1 MLLGVLENYPLRPS
15 GSPHPCGRY
24 TVCGKITD
32 TATRLGRRNGLNIPS
47 MPATSTTRAA
57 EFREALA
64 RRALVADGAMGT
76 MLYSR
81 GVFINRCFDE
91 LNLSGADMVRQIHQE
106 YVKSGAE
113 ILETN
118 TFGANRMRLAAFG
131 FAEKLRAINENA
143 VRLAR
148 EAAREYAFVAGA
160 VGPLGVQIEPLGPT
174 SFAEARA
181 IFREQIEVLLDAGV
195 DLLILETFGNLDEL
209 REAVFAAREAAGPE
223 ITIVAQVTIDDN
235 GNLPGGTEAEVFTR
249 RLDEW
254 PVDAI
259 GCNCSVGPKV
269 TLETIERMMQYSSK
283 PMSAMPNAGL
293 PVRVEGRNLYLC
305 SPEYMAQY
313 ARRLLWAGVRI
324 VGGCCG
330 TTPEHIKLIR
340 AEARSLQPLQKK
352 LTVTVE
358 EPKAKAQAMPPLAM
372 AQKSQLGA
380 KLAAGKFVAFVE
392 ILPPRGVDAS
402 KEIAGAKLCAS
413 RGIDCINVPDGPR
426 ASARMSAQV
435 TCQLIQRE
443 AGIEAVNHF
452 CCRDRNI
459 LGIQSELLGAHC
471 AGVRNLICIT
481 GDPPRMGTYP
491 DATAV
496 FDVDAIGLVNIVN
509 NLNHGLD
516 IGGNPMGSQ
525 TALLIGVGA
534 NPGALNM
541 DEEIRRF
548 EWKIQGGAEYVVTQP
563 VFDLALLEEFLKRIS
578 HVKVPVI
585 CGIWPLT
592 SFRNAEFMVNELRV
606 PVPEHF
612 MQRLRRVD
620 NAEKSRQEGVAIA
633 QEMVER
639 VRPLVQGVQLS
650 APFGRYQMAIDVAE
664 AIGPR

>member
-1 MLLGVLENYPLRPS
+1 
-15 GSPHPCGRY
+15 
-24 TVCGKITD
+24 
-32 TATRLGRRNGLNIPS
+32 
-47 MPATSTTRAA
+47 
-57 EFREALA
+57 
-64 RRALVADGAMGT
+64 MGT

-91 LNLSGADMVRQIHQE
+91 LNVSQPDLVRQIHQE
-106 YVKSGAE
+106 YVKAGAE

-118 TFGANRMRLAAFG
+118 TFGASRPRLAAFG
-131 FAEKLRAINENA
+131 VAEKLKEINRGG

-148 EAAREYAFVAGA
+148 EAAKDGPFVAGA
-160 VGPLGVQIEPLGPT
+160 IGPLGVRIEPLGPT

-181 IFREQIEVLLDAGV
+181 AFREQIDALLEAGV
-195 DLLILETFGNLDEL
+195 DLLIMETFGNLDEL
-209 REAVFAAREAAGPE
+209 REAVTAAREAAGND
-223 ITIVAQVTIDDN
+223 IAIIAQVTIDDF
-235 GNLPGGTEAEVFTR
+235 GHLPGGTDPETFTR
-249 RLDEW
+249 EMDGW
-254 PVDAI
+254 PVDVI
-259 GCNCSVGPKV
+259 GLNCSVGPKA
-269 TLETIERMMQYSSK
+269 TLETIERMIQVSSK

-293 PVRVEGRNLYLC
+293 PMRIEGRNIYLC

-313 ARRLLWAGVRI
+313 ARRLLWAGVKVI
-324 VGGCCG
+324 GGCCG

-340 AEARSLQPLQKK
+340 SETRSLQPLQKK
-352 LTVTVE
+352 LAVTVE
-358 EPKAKAQAMPPLAM
+358 EPQVKAHALTPVAVAE
-372 AQKSQLGA
+372 KSKLGA

-392 ILPPRGVDAS
+392 ILPPRGIDAS
-402 KEIAGAKLCAS
+402 REIDGARRCGEA
-413 RGIDCINVPDGPR
+413 GIDCINVPDGPR

-459 LGIQSELLGAHC
+459 LGIQSELLGTHTV
-471 AGVRNLICIT
+471 GVRNLICIT
-481 GDPPRMGTYP
+481 GDPPRMGAYP

-496 FDVDAIGLVNIVN
+496 FDVDAIGLVNIAR

-548 EWKIQGGAEYVVTQP
+548 EWKVEAGAEYVVTQP
-563 VFDLALLEEFLKRIS
+563 VFDLDDLEKFLKRIE
-578 HVKVPVI
+578 HVKIPVI

-592 SFRNAEFMVNELRV
+592 SYRNAEFMVNELRV
-606 PVPEHF
+606 PVPEEF
-612 MQRLRRVD
+612 MERMRRVD
-620 NAEKSRQEGVAIA
+620 SADKAREEGVAIA
-633 QEMVER
+633 REMVVR
-639 VRPLVQGVQLS
+639 VRSMVQGVQLS
-650 APFGRYQMAIDVAE
+650 APFGRYQMALDVAD